1 MENGEESD
9 QVKVVERELDKVKAE
24 VENEKS
30 DIKAE
35 GGSCNEKKKKK
46 RGKERLYA
54 EYKGFEKVVENQE
67 AAGKG
72 GQGAEICDQSRVDH
86 EEFKQV
92 GKMDKVKVTKKK
104 KKRGTEKFD
113 KEFARNGHLVSSLMK
128 KVERNNNKMEKLGRK
143 KDGFAPIVTGG
154 EQWFDAPSDLP
165 KAGERELGVESMQG
179 GCSRVEVKR
188 AEVK

>member
-1 MENGEESD
+1 MENGEESEE
-9 QVKVVERELDKVKAE
+9 VRVMERELDKVKAE
-24 VENEKS
+24 VDHEKF

-35 GGSCNEKKKKK
+35 GGSCNEKKKK

-72 GQGAEICDQSRVDH
+72 GQGAEICDQSGVDH

-143 KDGFAPIVTGG
+143 KDGFTPIVAGG

-188 AEVK
+188 AEVM